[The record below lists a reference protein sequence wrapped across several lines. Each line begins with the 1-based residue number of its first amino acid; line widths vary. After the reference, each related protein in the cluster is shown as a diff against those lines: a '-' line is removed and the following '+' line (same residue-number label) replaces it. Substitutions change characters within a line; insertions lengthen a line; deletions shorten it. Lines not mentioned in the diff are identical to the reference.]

1 MHYGI
6 DITRKNRVLFQGFLD
21 KFSLEELNKVPKGFR
36 NNIIW
41 NIAHCIVTQQL
52 LIYKLSGLEGVLS
65 DKMIS
70 EYRKGTK
77 TERNLS
83 QSEVDEIRN
92 LLFIPLDQT
101 EVDYNARAF
110 KNYKEYTVSTGS
122 TLISVDEALVFNNF
136 HEGIHLGYILALFF
150 ELKSRIFRD
159 PKFQINAQA
168 IAGILDNV
176 GSSKLKYKNPRI
188 MIQLI
193 NNPMMPVTT
202 KIKSSVDVFLL
213 LRFANAQ

>member
-21 KFSLEELNKVPKGFR
+21 KLSLEELNKVPKGFR

-122 TLISVDEALVFNNF
+122 TLTSVDEALVFNNF
-136 HEGIHLGYILALFF
+136 HEGIHLGYILAL
-150 ELKSRIFRD
+150 
-159 PKFQINAQA
+159 
-168 IAGILDNV
+168 
-176 GSSKLKYKNPRI
+176 
-188 MIQLI
+188 
-193 NNPMMPVTT
+193 
-202 KIKSSVDVFLL
+202 IKSL
-213 LRFANAQ
+213 